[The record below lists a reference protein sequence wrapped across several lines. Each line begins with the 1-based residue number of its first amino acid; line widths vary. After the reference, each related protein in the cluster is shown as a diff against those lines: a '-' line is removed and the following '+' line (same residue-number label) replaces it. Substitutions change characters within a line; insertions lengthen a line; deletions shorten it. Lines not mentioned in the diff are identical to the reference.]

1 MFKSI
6 FKFLAS
12 RSNLI
17 WKFEKCYTSLFL
29 NEKYYKKEYVCFVV
43 AFISAFVFKIPC
55 IYVDTIV
62 NMYVSRSFM
71 NISFIISSL
80 FMTMSE
86 N

>member
-1 MFKSI
+1 M
-6 FKFLAS
+6 
-12 RSNLI
+12 
-17 WKFEKCYTSLFL
+17 
-29 NEKYYKKEYVCFVV
+29 KKKKKKKNIVCFVV